1 MARARV
7 FGTDG
12 IRGVAG
18 LPPLDP
24 RTVTLI
30 GQAAARILP
39 RRHQR
44 PQIAVGRDT
53 RLSGDLIE
61 ATLVAGLT
69 SAGAVVRKLG
79 VLPTPGVSFMVR
91 RLDLDAGVVISAS
104 HNPYPDNGIKFFG
117 ADGAKLGDSLEE
129 EIERELRSWGPQPTG
144 GERSRAAGVEESALD
159 YQRWLTSLEG
169 VDLRGLRIAV
179 DCANGATYQVA
190 PEVLKSLGARVEVF
204 HAAPDGKNINL
215 GCGSTHPESLQREV
229 VAGGFDLGAAF
240 DGDGDRVILVDRQGR
255 LANGDHLLA
264 VCAAHMKA
272 EGRLGGKAVVGTVMS
287 NFALERF
294 LSARGLELVRA
305 PVGDRYVYERCREV
319 GVNLGGEQSGH
330 VLFLD
335 LAPTGDGI
343 LTAVRTL
350 TALRSMDMSL
360 AELVDSM
367 PLWPQVLENVR
378 VEDRSLVADG
388 EVLAAVE
395 AAEVELAGRGRVNVR
410 ASGTEPLIRVMVEAE
425 DRSVAVELAGRIAEV
440 VGRLASST
448 PGKRP

>member
-1 MARARV
+1 MAKAKL

-12 IRGVAG
+12 VRGVAG

-24 RTVTLI
+24 QTVTLI

-39 RRHQR
+39 RRHHR

-53 RLSGDLIE
+53 RLSGDQIE
-61 ATLVAGLT
+61 AALVAGLT
-69 SAGAVVRKLG
+69 SAGAEVRTLG

-117 ADGAKLGDSLEE
+117 ADGAKLGDPLEE
-129 EIERELRSWGPQPTG
+129 EIERELRSAGPQPTG
-144 GERSRAAGVEESALD
+144 EAQGRAAGVHESTLD
-159 YQRWLTSLEG
+159 YRLWLASLGG
-169 VDLRGLRIAV
+169 VDLRGLKIAL

-204 HAAPDGKNINL
+204 HAAPDGRNINQD
-215 GCGSTHPESLQREV
+215 CGSTHPESLQREV

-240 DGDGDRVILVDRQGR
+240 DGDGDRVVLVDRLGR
-255 LANGDHLLA
+255 LANGDYLLA
-264 VCAAHMKA
+264 VCAAHMDA

-287 NFALERF
+287 NYALERF

-305 PVGDRYVYERCREV
+305 PVGDRYVHERCRQM

-343 LTAVRTL
+343 LTVVQTL
-350 TALRSMDMSL
+350 TALKSMDLSL
-360 AELVDSM
+360 DEFVDTM
-367 PLWPQVLENVR
+367 PLWPQVLENVV
-378 VEDRSLVADG
+378 VEDRSLVADV

-395 AAEVELAGRGRVNVR
+395 AAEAELAGRGRVNVR

-425 DRSVAVELAGRIAEV
+425 AHSVAVELAGRIAEV
-440 VGRLASST
+440 VGRLASTT